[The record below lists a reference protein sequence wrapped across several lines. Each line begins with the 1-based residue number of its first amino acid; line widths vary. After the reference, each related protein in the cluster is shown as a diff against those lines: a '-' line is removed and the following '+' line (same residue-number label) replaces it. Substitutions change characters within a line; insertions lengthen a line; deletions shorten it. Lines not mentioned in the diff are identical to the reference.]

1 MEKKALGRGLGALFE
16 GAAVEVPTTRA
27 TEIEVHR
34 IIPNRYQPRRAFDDE
49 NLRELTESVR
59 RKGILQPVV
68 VRRGGDGQYELIIGE
83 RRWRA
88 AQKAGLER
96 IPAIIQDATDE
107 ELVELALIENLQRQD
122 LNPIEAAR
130 AYRRLVSDFHLTQ
143 EEVALRVGKDRS
155 SVANLL
161 RLLSLPAELQE
172 EVISGRIT
180 MGHARALLTLSH
192 LADQIRVVR
201 QILKRGLS
209 VRQTEWL
216 VKRLRG
222 GGAKNVSR
230 RQPPGIAEMEEKLKR
245 HLATPVRVTPKAKG
259 GTIAIQYY
267 DLPDLDRIS
276 ELILSYHK

>member
-1 MEKKALGRGLGALFE
+1 MQKKALGRGLGALFE
-16 GAAVEVPTTRA
+16 GAAAEAPTIRT
-27 TEIEVHR
+27 TEIEVRR

-68 VRRGGDGQYELIIGE
+68 VRRGGEGQYELIVGE

-143 EEVALRVGKDRS
+143 EEVAHRVGKDRS

-161 RLLSLPAELQE
+161 RLLALPAELQE

-192 LADQIRVVR
+192 LSDQIRIVR

-216 VKRLRG
+216 VKRQRG
-222 GGAKNVSR
+222 AAAKKGSH
-230 RQPPGIAEMEEKLKR
+230 RQAPGIAEMEEKLKR
-245 HLATPVRVTPKAKG
+245 HLATPVRITPKTKG

-267 DLPDLDRIS
+267 DTSDLDRIS
-276 ELILSYHK
+276 ELILTRS